1 MTASVDDPTGSQA
14 GVPRIYG
21 CKQNSVLTPALGL
34 DLQADNGEVD
44 GGLPECSIAT
54 QTHRADS

>member
-1 MTASVDDPTGSQA
+1 MTASVDDPTASQA

-44 GGLPECSIAT
+44 GGL
-54 QTHRADS
+54 H